1 MNDMNMDWFML
12 IRVEIEDKPEVF
24 KYLRHS
30 NIICYFID
38 KDITISLK
46 YQNSFKQMS
55 ARRRKTSSSVVNC
68 CLYVVHV
75 VWENGAGVG
84 DEQAGE
90 VAALE

>member
-1 MNDMNMDWFML
+1 MNIAQFPILHDEVKDTLIPTMNDMNMDWLML

-24 KYLRHS
+24 KYLWHS

-55 ARRRKTSSSVVNC
+55 DRRLMRS
-68 CLYVVHV
+68 H
-75 VWENGAGVG
+75 ENYFSGNI
-84 DEQAGE
+84 DH
-90 VAALE
+90 